1 MDEPPKKK
9 PQHTTSTSKS
19 YKKKFNA
26 PLSKIS
32 HQLPSS
38 GKSVPSK
45 SMVATWWLE
54 EHPDFKTFDGAEWLV
69 GFCHRLT
76 DDELHPTDWDH
87 LKELTMWHEQKQGR
101 DVGDAQPFA
110 GPSRLA

>member
-1 MDEPPKKK
+1 
-9 PQHTTSTSKS
+9 
-19 YKKKFNA
+19 
-26 PLSKIS
+26 
-32 HQLPSS
+32 
-38 GKSVPSK
+38 
-45 SMVATWWLE
+45 MVATWWLE

-69 GFCHRLT
+69 GFCNRLT

-87 LKELTMWHEQKQGR
+87 LKELTAWHEQKQGR